1 MAISDLIER
10 GNVPH
15 KVCATCH
22 HLATL
27 PPDKAEKLRA
37 ALANTAVRY
46 RELQAE
52 LATDPEFLLEID
64 SDTLSRHARGI
75 CGAREKLR

>member
-46 RELQAE
+46 RELQTE
-52 LATDPEFLLEID
+52 LATDPEFLLDID

>member
-22 HLATL
+22 HLESL
-27 PPDKAEKLRA
+27 PPDKAKKLRA
-37 ALANTAVRY
+37 ALSNTTVRY
-46 RELQAE
+46 RELQTE
-52 LATDPEFLLEID
+52 LATDPDFLLDID
-64 SDTLSRHARGI
+64 SASLSRHARGI